1 MRRSVVCLL
10 VTGVLVAVS
19 APLAG
24 GQTSGLWAEIRRTE
38 YGIPHILANDWQS
51 LGFGTG
57 YAFAQDNICTIAE
70 TYVTVD
76 GERSRFFGPDGSYVQ
91 EALGIRVNNL
101 DSDLFFRQIIDSHV
115 IDRMLAELPP
125 LGPEPAVLQ
134 DVQGYAEGYNRYLS
148 DVGGSSGVPD
158 PRCQGQPWVRSITVD
173 DVYRRFY
180 QLILLA
186 GYDVVIPGIA
196 EASPPP
202 PGGTTAAFDPQSA
215 AGAIAANWSK
225 VRARLGS
232 NAVAVGS
239 AGTSNGAGL
248 LLGNPHF
255 PWHGPERFY
264 QMQLTI
270 PGQVNVTGVGLYGV
284 PAINIG
290 HTATVAWSH
299 TVSTAFRFTPYQLTL
314 VPGDPTSYLLDGQPV
329 AMDPRPVSVQA
340 LQPDGSLQTVTRTLW
355 WTRYG
360 PVFTD
365 LVGVPLPWTETTAF
379 AIRDVNAENF
389 GRVLNHFFDV
399 DRARTVGD
407 VLKILKEYQ
416 GIPWVNTIAADKWGQ
431 ALYADLGA
439 IPHVTNDQAQQCD
452 TPAGQATFAAI
463 GLPILDGSR
472 TACDWGTDPDSVVP
486 GIFGPSEEPS
496 LLRKDYVTNSNDSYW
511 LSNPKHPLEGF
522 PRIIGQERTART
534 LRTRNG
540 LVMVGTLAD
549 RRAFTRQAMQDLV
562 FSDWSYAALI
572 TKDDLVTMCRQFAAV
587 GAVPTSTGAPV
598 APGNAC
604 DVLANWDGRENLDS
618 RGALLFRRFWDY
630 ASQAEPTP
638 FSHPFDVT
646 HPVTTPYGLDTT
658 NPQVQTA
665 LGDAIQDFRDAG
677 LPLDTP
683 VGDQQAITWSGV
695 RIPIHG
701 GTGDPHGDFNAI
713 WTTWVPGQGL
723 SEVTG
728 GSSFVQVVT
737 WGSGSCPD
745 TRTIL
750 TYSES
755 ENPDSP
761 HHYDQTLLFSQKQW
775 LLDRFCESQISA
787 SPALQTTVIQ
797 R

>member
-10 VTGVLVAVS
+10 VTGVLVAIS

-76 GERSRFFGPDGSYVQ
+76 GERSRFFGPDESYVQ

-115 IDRMLAELPP
+115 IDRMLAEPPP

-134 DVQGYAEGYNRYLS
+134 DVQGYVEGYNRYLS

-158 PRCQGQPWVRSITVD
+158 PRCQAQPWVRPITVD

-215 AGAIAANWSK
+215 ARAIAANWSK

-239 AGTSNGAGL
+239 AGTNNKAGL

-340 LQPDGSLQTVTRTLW
+340 LQPDGSLQTVTR
-355 WTRYG
+355 
-360 PVFTD
+360 
-365 LVGVPLPWTETTAF
+365 
-379 AIRDVNAENF
+379 
-389 GRVLNHFFDV
+389 
-399 DRARTVGD
+399 DR
-407 VLKILKEYQ
+407 K
-416 GIPWVNTIAADKWGQ
+416 
-431 ALYADLGA
+431 
-439 IPHVTNDQAQQCD
+439 
-452 TPAGQATFAAI
+452 
-463 GLPILDGSR
+463 
-472 TACDWGTDPDSVVP
+472 SVV
-486 GIFGPSEEPS
+486 
-496 LLRKDYVTNSNDSYW
+496 
-511 LSNPKHPLEGF
+511 
-522 PRIIGQERTART
+522 
-534 LRTRNG
+534 
-540 LVMVGTLAD
+540 
-549 RRAFTRQAMQDLV
+549 
-562 FSDWSYAALI
+562 
-572 TKDDLVTMCRQFAAV
+572 
-587 GAVPTSTGAPV
+587 
-598 APGNAC
+598 
-604 DVLANWDGRENLDS
+604 
-618 RGALLFRRFWDY
+618 
-630 ASQAEPTP
+630 
-638 FSHPFDVT
+638 
-646 HPVTTPYGLDTT
+646 
-658 NPQVQTA
+658 
-665 LGDAIQDFRDAG
+665 
-677 LPLDTP
+677 
-683 VGDQQAITWSGV
+683 
-695 RIPIHG
+695 
-701 GTGDPHGDFNAI
+701 
-713 WTTWVPGQGL
+713 
-723 SEVTG
+723 
-728 GSSFVQVVT
+728 
-737 WGSGSCPD
+737 
-745 TRTIL
+745 
-750 TYSES
+750 
-755 ENPDSP
+755 
-761 HHYDQTLLFSQKQW
+761 
-775 LLDRFCESQISA
+775 
-787 SPALQTTVIQ
+787 
-797 R
+797 

>member
-1 MRRSVVCLL
+1 MDGRTRAGLRKCPMRAHTLAVGSRTDLPSKTISRTTTPEGLMRRSVVCLL
-10 VTGVLVAVS
+10 VTGVLVAIS

-115 IDRMLAELPP
+115 IDRMLAEPPP

-202 PGGTTAAFDPQSA
+202 PGGTTTAFDPQSA

-239 AGTSNGAGL
+239 AGTNNGAGL

-314 VPGDPTSYLLDGQPV
+314 VPGDPTSYPLDGQPV
-329 AMDPRPVSVQA
+329 AMDPRPVSV
-340 LQPDGSLQTVTRTLW
+340 P
-355 WTRYG
+355 
-360 PVFTD
+360 
-365 LVGVPLPWTETTAF
+365 
-379 AIRDVNAENF
+379 
-389 GRVLNHFFDV
+389 
-399 DRARTVGD
+399 
-407 VLKILKEYQ
+407 
-416 GIPWVNTIAADKWGQ
+416 ADKWGQ

-472 TACDWGTDPDSVVP
+472 TTCDWGTDPDSVVP

-797 R
+797 K

>member
-1 MRRSVVCLL
+1 
-10 VTGVLVAVS
+10 
-19 APLAG
+19 
-24 GQTSGLWAEIRRTE
+24 
-38 YGIPHILANDWQS
+38 
-51 LGFGTG
+51 
-57 YAFAQDNICTIAE
+57 
-70 TYVTVD
+70 
-76 GERSRFFGPDGSYVQ
+76 
-91 EALGIRVNNL
+91 
-101 DSDLFFRQIIDSHV
+101 
-115 IDRMLAELPP
+115 
-125 LGPEPAVLQ
+125 
-134 DVQGYAEGYNRYLS
+134 
-148 DVGGSSGVPD
+148 
-158 PRCQGQPWVRSITVD
+158 
-173 DVYRRFY
+173 
-180 QLILLA
+180 
-186 GYDVVIPGIA
+186 
-196 EASPPP
+196 
-202 PGGTTAAFDPQSA
+202 
-215 AGAIAANWSK
+215 
-225 VRARLGS
+225 
-232 NAVAVGS
+232 
-239 AGTSNGAGL
+239 
-248 LLGNPHF
+248 
-255 PWHGPERFY
+255 
-264 QMQLTI
+264 
-270 PGQVNVTGVGLYGV
+270 
-284 PAINIG
+284 
-290 HTATVAWSH
+290 
-299 TVSTAFRFTPYQLTL
+299 
-314 VPGDPTSYLLDGQPV
+314 
-329 AMDPRPVSVQA
+329 MDPRPVSVQA

-431 ALYADLGA
+431 ALYADIGA

-540 LVMVGTLAD
+540 LVMVGKLAD
-549 RRAFTRQAMQDLV
+549 RHAFTRQAMQDLV